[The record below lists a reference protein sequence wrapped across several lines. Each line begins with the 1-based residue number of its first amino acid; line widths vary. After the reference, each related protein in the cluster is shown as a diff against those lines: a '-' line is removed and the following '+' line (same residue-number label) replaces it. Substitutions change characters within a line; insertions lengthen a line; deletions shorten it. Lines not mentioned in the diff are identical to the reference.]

1 MDQRTNQRTDEEV
14 IQESARKKAYLYSY
28 RPHVRRISRIE
39 SEIEELR
46 SMKMGSAVNND
57 GMPHGHNQSD
67 LSGYAADI
75 DNLER
80 KLTAEKSER
89 IASYNDITE
98 RIEHL
103 KNENEKDVLF
113 YRYIKGMEWWEI
125 AEKMKFSERQIFRI
139 HGKGLA
145 HLSIPEED
153 LKDVSE
159 CQSNM

>member
-1 MDQRTNQRTDEEV
+1 MEQNQKSNGETAREN
-14 IQESARKKAYLYSY
+14 ARKKAYLHGY

-57 GMPHGHNQSD
+57 GMPRGHNQSD

-75 DNLER
+75 DELER
-80 KLTAEKSER
+80 KLMAEKDQR
-89 IASYNDITE
+89 IAAYDDITE

-103 KNENEKDVLF
+103 ENENEKDVLF

-145 HLSIPEED
+145 HLSIPEENS
-153 LKDVSE
+153 KDVSE
-159 CQSNM
+159 CQSDM

>member
-1 MDQRTNQRTDEEV
+1 MEQINQKSNEEAV
-14 IQESARKKAYLYSY
+14 RENTRKKAYLHSY

-46 SMKMGSAVNND
+46 AMKMGSAVNND

-67 LSGYAADI
+67 LSGYAANI
-75 DNLER
+75 DELER
-80 KLTAEKSER
+80 RLAAEKNQR
-89 IASYNDITE
+89 IAAYDDITE

-103 KNENEKDVLF
+103 ENENEKDVLF